1 MDALLLHGLG
11 GGPADMDSLAQGL
24 ATLGVACHAPCLPGH
39 GAGWEDF
46 VHSHWSQWSAAAHE
60 AYAALAGQ
68 SLEPP
73 LLAGY
78 SLGGLLALD
87 TLCWAR
93 GKGLPAPRCLLVFA
107 APLYWS
113 SRPGRLGER
122 ALRWRLAWKAWR
134 QPVEIC
140 SPRSEAAR
148 ETAPWQGHER
158 VVCWRHMAE
167 IAHEQPRLRAL
178 LPACDVPVCYAQLW
192 HDSSCPR
199 RNAVE
204 WICTAS
210 RRAETHV
217 LRTVSRHGGH
227 LPLSHRES
235 RDEVV
240 RIACNF
246 VRAVREN

>member
-1 MDALLLHGLG
+1 MR
-11 GGPADMDSLAQGL
+11 PA
-24 ATLGVACHAPCLPGH
+24 C
-39 GAGWEDF
+39 
-46 VHSHWSQWSAAAHE
+46 
-60 AYAALAGQ
+60 
-68 SLEPP
+68 
-73 LLAGY
+73 
-78 SLGGLLALD
+78 
-87 TLCWAR
+87 R
-93 GKGLPAPRCLLVFA
+93 
-107 APLYWS
+107 
-113 SRPGRLGER
+113 GER

-167 IAHEQPRLRAL
+167 IAREQPRLRAL

-204 WICTAS
+204 WICTSS

-227 LPLSHRES
+227 LPLAHRES
-235 RDEVV
+235 RGEVV
-240 RIACNF
+240 RIACDF
-246 VRAVREN
+246 VRAVLEG